1 MPTPAQ
7 PSTTTQPVEAQ
18 NVASQGLDTLSA
30 THASDTAGNTFAP
43 RYLDGFPTTAPAD
56 TTLGSIDTLPVME
69 VPTAGEAVPFARSP
83 LHDTPSMALLIAG
96 LIAVALCYHTG
107 YKYIENFFHYM
118 FSTRRREN
126 LFEDHTV
133 NETSILA
140 ALIANTCIVEGFLVY
155 LAVQLLRPQWTASLQ
170 SSVFLHIGAFCLMAV
185 GFYAA
190 QWLIYKVIGYTFSDK
205 EGTRLW
211 LDGFKS
217 SQSLLGLL
225 LLPVL
230 ILLMVFTANGK
241 MLLAIAGLL
250 YLVVRLIFIYKGY
263 RIFYSNLSS
272 YLYFILYLCAVEIV
286 PLVIMTGVTIWIC
299 DLLQ

>member
-1 MPTPAQ
+1 MPSATNHTA
-7 PSTTTQPVEAQ
+7 TPVEKQ
-18 NVASQGLDTLSA
+18 NLASPQA
-30 THASDTAGNTFAP
+30 DTAAAH
-43 RYLDGFPTTAPAD
+43 YKLQYADGFPVTAAAD
-56 TTLGSIDTLPVME
+56 TALGSIDTLAVIE
-69 VPTAGEAVPFARSP
+69 VPAAGEAMPFTRSP

-155 LAVQLLRPQWTASLQ
+155 LAVQLLRPDLAVSLQ
-170 SSVFLHIGAFCLMAV
+170 GNVFLHIGAFCLMAM
-185 GFYAA
+185 GFYVI
-190 QWLIYKVIGYTFSDK
+190 QWLVYKVLGYTFSDK
-205 EGTRLW
+205 EGTKLW
-211 LDGFKS
+211 IDGFKA
-217 SQSLLGLL
+217 SQAFLGLL

-230 ILLMVFTANGK
+230 ILLLVFTAYGK
-241 MLLAIAGLL
+241 LLLSIAALL
-250 YLVVRLIFIYKGY
+250 YLVARLIFIYKGF

-272 YLYFILYLCAVEIV
+272 FLYFILYLCAVEIV
-286 PLVIMTGVTIWIC
+286 PLVILTGVTIWLC
-299 DLLQ
+299 DILQ